1 MYNITIHFECI
12 ILYICIIIHVW
23 MYSISNTQEKA
34 KEVVEAAI
42 EAAKYVEELC
52 TGVIVSAIYI

>member
-1 MYNITIHFECI
+1 
-12 ILYICIIIHVW
+12 

-52 TGVIVSAIYI
+52 TTVIIVSATEFILIFLCSM